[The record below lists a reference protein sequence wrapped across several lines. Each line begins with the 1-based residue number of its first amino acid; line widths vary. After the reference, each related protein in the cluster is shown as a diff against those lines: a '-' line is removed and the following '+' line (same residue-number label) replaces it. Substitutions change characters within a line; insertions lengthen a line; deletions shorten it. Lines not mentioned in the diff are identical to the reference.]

1 MSNQIAREQIAAKA
15 VIHDQAHT
23 PTVVDRSFELP
34 GALYG
39 ATVACYL
46 GFIGIMA
53 LGFGAP
59 ALAIP
64 LAIFVIAI
72 AAGFIVPTIWV
83 RMNPENDSRPLDW
96 GRFSARG
103 IQTFTGRVTAGQ
115 AAAQVLVLPV
125 LILLWGIV
133 AVSMAAAA
141 GS

>member
-1 MSNQIAREQIAAKA
+1 MSNQITRERIAAKA
-15 VIHDQAHT
+15 IIHEDMRA
-23 PTVVDRSFELP
+23 PTTVDRTFEIP
-34 GALYG
+34 AALYG

-46 GFIGIMA
+46 GFIGVMA

-64 LAIFVIAI
+64 MVIFTISIV
-72 AAGFIVPTIWV
+72 AGFAVPLIWT
-83 RMNPENDSRPLDW
+83 RMSPESRSRPLDW

-133 AVSMAAAA
+133 AVSMAAAV